1 MKDPISWEEPS
12 RNKSAD
18 IDQRR
23 SYEEAFSGSKLSTY
37 EKIQSFP
44 NYLQTTYMRKFISRY
59 EIYKKVLDVHGSI
72 IECGVLGGSGV
83 FSWAHFSEIYE
94 PYNHLRK
101 IIGFDTFSGFP
112 GFNEIDLNYRDDG
125 LKSEMLAVGGLK
137 SEKLENLEN
146 LIKIFD
152 ANRPLSHINK
162 IKLVAGDAKATI
174 PEYIKNYPE
183 LVCSLLWLDFD
194 TYDGTKVALENIV
207 PRMPKGAIIA
217 FDELNHELWPGETV
231 ALIDTLGISSLRIK
245 RMHFGSTVSYA
256 VIE

>member
-1 MKDPISWEEPS
+1 MNDPISWEEPS
-12 RNKSAD
+12 RNRQSD
-18 IDQRR
+18 VSQRQL
-23 SYEEAFSGSKLSTY
+23 YEQAFSASKLSTY

-44 NYLQTTYMRKFISRY
+44 NYLQTTYMRKFVSRY

-112 GFNEIDLNYRDDG
+112 SFNAIDLNDRDDG
-125 LKSEMLAVGGLK
+125 LKSEMLTVGGLK

-146 LIKIFD
+146 LIQIFD
-152 ANRPLSHINK
+152 SNRPLSHINK
-162 IKLVAGDAKATI
+162 IKLVAGDAKTTI
-174 PEYIKNYPE
+174 PKYIKDYPE

-194 TYDGTKVALENIV
+194 TYEGTKVALEKIV

-217 FDELNHELWPGETV
+217 FDELNHELWPGETI
-231 ALIDTLGISSLRIK
+231 ALVDTLGINNLRIK

-256 VIE
+256 EIE